1 MMYTN
6 KCTVAL
12 PTKDT
17 TSEGTF
23 VDVVDVYLVEAL
35 LLTDVINI
43 IYLGKYTFW
52 RLKTTTT

>member
-17 TSEGTF
+17 NSVGTIAN
-23 VDVVDVYLVEAL
+23 VVDVYLVEAL
-35 LLTDVINI
+35 LLHDVINI
-43 IYLGKYTFW
+43 IYSGKYTF
-52 RLKTTTT
+52 

>member
-6 KCTVAL
+6 KCIVAL

-17 TSEGTF
+17 NSEGTF

-35 LLTDVINI
+35 LLSDVINI

-52 RLKTTTT
+52 KLKTTTT